1 MKYTQ
6 PLFIQGIMT
15 VKGVLE
21 SNEAKLHIFGKKAEA
36 ELSRPF
42 KTAPGLM
49 EQFSGGAGAGP
60 VTDAASIKAAEKA
73 GGKSE

>member
-1 MKYTQ
+1 MQYTQ

-49 EQFSGGAGAGP
+49 EQFTGGGAGP
-60 VTDAASIKAAEKA
+60 QTDVASIKAAEKA

>member
-21 SNEAKLHIFGKKAEA
+21 SNEAKLHLFGKKSEGDLA
-36 ELSRPF
+36 RPF

-49 EQFSGGAGAGP
+49 EQLTGNAAGP
-60 VTDAASIKAAEKA
+60 QTDVASIKAAEKA
-73 GGKSE
+73 GNKAE